1 MRTAMIESAI
11 RMELYRNGPC
21 ALRALIERLS
31 QFSWNEVFAVIDR
44 LSRKGTLVLHRTAE
58 FDYEVSARPIP
69 EPSLARLS
77 TVREE
82 VLR

>member
-21 ALRALIERLS
+21 ALRALIKRLP
-31 QFSWNEVFAVIDR
+31 QFSWSEMFAVIDG
-44 LSRKGTLVLHRTAE
+44 LSREGRLVLHRTADY
-58 FDYEVSARPIP
+58 DYEVSARPIP
-69 EPSLARLS
+69 SASCEQLDA
-77 TVREE
+77 VMEE